1 MKLESSHHSKIEEII
16 TLLEL
21 SNDCTIAF
29 VNCNEPILCKLVCD
43 EIFERACDGIYI
55 DKLRM
60 DEESTDLFHLLK
72 EKTTSNAYNL
82 NKFQNNK
89 IAVFVLGFDRAIRT
103 KNKNG
108 KSETLFLLNMLR
120 ENLLEFKYPIIIWVN
135 NFSFKLILKEAPDFF
150 SWRTTVFEFDTE

>member
-29 VNCNEPILCKLVCD
+29 VNCNEPILCNLVCD
-43 EIFERACDGIYI
+43 EILERVGDRIYI

-60 DEESTDLFHLLK
+60 DEDSTNLFHLLK
-72 EKTTSNAYNL
+72 EKAELDAYKF
-82 NKFQNNK
+82 NKSQNK
-89 IAVFVLGFDRAIRT
+89 IVAVFVLGFDKAIRK

-120 ENLLEFKYPIIIWVN
+120 ENLLEFEYPIIIWIN
-135 NFSFKLILKEAPDFF
+135 NSSLKLILKEAPDFF
-150 SWRTTVFEFDTE
+150 SWRTTVFDF

>member
-43 EIFERACDGIYI
+43 EIFERIGDRIYI

-60 DEESTDLFHLLK
+60 NEESTNLFHLLK
-72 EKTTSNAYNL
+72 EKTRLYAYNS
-82 NKFQNNK
+82 NKSQNK
-89 IAVFVLGFDRAIRT
+89 RVAVFVLGFDKAIRT
-103 KNKNG
+103 KNKQG

-120 ENLLEFKYPIIIWVN
+120 EKLLEFEYPIIIWIN
-135 NFSFKLILKEAPDFF
+135 NSSLKLILKEAPDFF
-150 SWRTTVFEFDTE
+150 SWRTTVFDF